1 MTQARAILAGFF
13 LVAGAACGSNDAA
26 GTGGTRGDSGG
37 AAGSIGSGGATAGGS
52 GGIGGSGGAGGIV
65 VVTPEGGTG
74 AARADGGGIVGPV
87 PADFTKTE
95 AGGYKLGP
103 PVTGAGTTDTGLGN
117 QNGCGMIVGVV
128 RDLKGNNETSGH
140 PDFERFSGSRATTGL
155 VAPNLG
161 TDQKPVYASPCGV
174 ANPPAASCPSGQQTT
189 GAMNF
194 DQWYRAV
201 DNVNK
206 PYLVYFMFEKQ
217 PSGVITFD
225 SQHFFPVDGAGFM
238 STASGDDGKMHNF
251 GFTTE
256 LHTKFRYQGG
266 ETFTFEGDDDL
277 WVFING
283 KLAIDLGGLH
293 SSLRG
298 SVNLDSAATMLGITK
313 GNIYWLELFH
323 AERHTVA
330 SHFRLD
336 TTLTLVDCGTIPPDV
351 K

>member
-1 MTQARAILAGFF
+1 MSHARAILAGF
-13 LVAGAACGSNDAA
+13 LLSAAACGPTDEPA
-26 GTGGTRGDSGG
+26 TGGTRGSSGS
-37 AAGSIGSGGATAGGS
+37 AAGASGSGSPGAGGS
-52 GGIGGSGGAGGIV
+52 GGTGGSGGSGGIV
-65 VVTPEGGTG
+65 VVMPEGGIGT
-74 AARADGGGIVGPV
+74 ARPDGGGIVGPV

-103 PVTGAGTTDTGLGN
+103 PVTGAGTTDTGIGN
-117 QNGCGMIVGVV
+117 QNGCGTIVGVV
-128 RDLKGNNETSGH
+128 RDIKGTNETGGH
-140 PDFERFSGSRATTGL
+140 ADFERFSGSRATTGL
-155 VAPNLG
+155 VAASLG
-161 TDQKPVYASPCGV
+161 ADQKPVYASACGV
-174 ANPPAASCPSGQQTT
+174 ANPPLASCPSGRQTT
-189 GAMNF
+189 GPTAF

-201 DNVNK
+201 VGVNE
-206 PYLVYFMFEKQ
+206 PYLLYFMFEKQ